1 MTFKSFCLFQCIWL
15 PSRVTKPWCIAN
27 WSHWNQCIWSLDPKE
42 HHRISDFFFKQK
54 IVLSGLLWPYT
65 LILVAPIG
73 KTAWLCDPRW
83 ESYALEQAERLLSQA
98 KAKKVVHIFALNPL
112 YLQTQLIVFSIF
124 SLLMVSYLW
133 YYTGLHY
140 SAQGFT
146 VVKLVLT
153 SQTMTRRSED
163 STCMFL
169 VSKDWIWL
177 CL

>member
-1 MTFKSFCLFQCIWL
+1 MMYCQLEPLKAMFI
-15 PSRVTKPWCIAN
+15 IYG
-27 WSHWNQCIWSLDPKE
+27 HWTPENTIEYQT
-42 HHRISDFFFKQK
+42 FFFKQK
-54 IVLSGLLWPYT
+54 MVFSWLLWPYT
-65 LILVAPIG
+65 LISVAPIG
-73 KTAWLCDPRW
+73 NTSWVCDPKW
-83 ESYALEQAERLLSQA
+83 ESYASEQAERLLSHTR
-98 KAKKVVHIFALNPL
+98 AKKVVHIFALNPL

-153 SQTMTRRSED
+153 SRTMTRRSED